1 MIQALCIMER
11 KGSPHLSMFT
21 QFDQPSQTFIQLINI
36 TNCKSDTNNNPAFSI
51 FTKYGMCEYTSIP

>member
-21 QFDQPSQTFIQLINI
+21 QFDQPSQTFMSFAAQFLS
-36 TNCKSDTNNNPAFSI
+36 NCKSDTNNNPAFSI
-51 FTKYGMCEYTSIP
+51 FTKYGMCEDE